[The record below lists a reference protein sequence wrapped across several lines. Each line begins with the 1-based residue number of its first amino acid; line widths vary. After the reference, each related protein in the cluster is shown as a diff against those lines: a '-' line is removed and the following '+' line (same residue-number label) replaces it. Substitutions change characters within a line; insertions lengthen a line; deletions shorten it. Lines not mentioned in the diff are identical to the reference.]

1 MSYVKSVSGSDYRFL
16 VRGVMLYH
24 TCPWLNLLNGPLM
37 FKRRYVT
44 LLPLFVLLAACSS
57 KPKPTETDT
66 TTGTPSGGFLLEP
79 QHNVMQMGGDFANNP
94 NAQQF
99 IDKMVNKHGFDR
111 QQLQEILSQAKR
123 LDSVLRLMDNQA
135 PTTSVKPPSGPNG
148 AWLRYRKKFITPDNV
163 QNGVVFWNQYEDALN
178 RAWQVYGVPPEII
191 VGIIGVETRWGR
203 VMGKTRI
210 LDALATLSFNYPRRA
225 EYFSGELETFLLMAR
240 DEQDDPLNLKG
251 SFAGAMG
258 YGQFMP
264 SSYKQ
269 YAVDFSG
276 DGHINLWDP
285 VDAIGSV
292 ANYFKA
298 HGWVKGDQVAVMAN
312 GQAPGLPNGFKTKY
326 SISQLAAAGLTPQQP
341 LGNHQQASLL
351 RLDVGTGYQYWY
363 GLPNFYT
370 ITRYNHSTH
379 YAMAV
384 WQLGQ
389 AVALARSEPVCG
401 GGRNSVCTEDY
412 SGGLVTG
419 EGFQIS

>member
-312 GQAPGLPNGFKTKY
+312 GQAPGLPNGFKTRY

-363 GLPNFYT
+363 GMPNFYT

-389 AVALARSEPVCG
+389 AVALARV
-401 GGRNSVCTEDY
+401 
-412 SGGLVTG
+412 
-419 EGFQIS
+419 Q

>member
-1 MSYVKSVSGSDYRFL
+1 MRSG
-16 VRGVMLYH
+16 MLYH
-24 TCPWLNLLNGPLM
+24 TSPWLNLFNGCLM
-37 FKRRYVT
+37 FKRRYVA
-44 LLPLFVLLAACSS
+44 LLPLFALLAACSS
-57 KPKPTETDT
+57 KPQSSEIQT
-66 TTGTPSGGFLLEP
+66 TTGAPSGGFLLEP
-79 QHNVMQMGGDFANNP
+79 QHNVMVMGGDFANNP

-99 IDKMVNKHGFDR
+99 IEKMVNKHGFNR

-123 LDSVLRLMDNQA
+123 LDYVLRLMDRQA
-135 PTTSVKPPSGPNG
+135 PTTQPPAGPNG
-148 AWLRYRKKFITPDNV
+148 AWLRYRKQFITPDNV
-163 QNGVVFWNQYEDALN
+163 QNGVAFWNQYEDALN

-203 VMGKTRI
+203 IMGKTRI

-240 DEQDDPLNLKG
+240 DEQDDPLDLKG

-269 YAVDFSG
+269 YAVDFNG

-298 HGWVKGDQVAVMAN
+298 HGWVKGDVVAVPAN
-312 GQAPGLPNGFKTKY
+312 GQASGLANGFKTQY
-326 SISQLAAAGLTPQQP
+326 SISQLAAAGLTPQQS

-363 GLPNFYT
+363 GLPNFYV

-389 AVALARSEPVCG
+389 AVALARVPAASPF
-401 GGRNSVCTEDY
+401 S
-412 SGGLVTG
+412 
-419 EGFQIS
+419 Q

>member
-79 QHNVMQMGGDFANNP
+79 QHNVMQVGGDFANNP

-99 IDKMVNKHGFDR
+99 IDRMVNKHGFDR

-163 QNGVVFWNQYEDALN
+163 QTGVVFWNQYEDALN

-326 SISQLAAAGLTPQQP
+326 SISQLTAAGLTPQQP

-389 AVALARSEPVCG
+389 AVALARV
-401 GGRNSVCTEDY
+401 
-412 SGGLVTG
+412 
-419 EGFQIS
+419 Q

>member
-57 KPKPTETDT
+57 KPKPTETET

-312 GQAPGLPNGFKTKY
+312 GQAPGLPNGFKTRY

-351 RLDVGTGYQYWY
+351 RLDVGTGYLYWY

-389 AVALARSEPVCG
+389 AVALARV
-401 GGRNSVCTEDY
+401 
-412 SGGLVTG
+412 
-419 EGFQIS
+419 Q

>member
-111 QQLQEILSQAKR
+111 QQLQEILSQTKR

-312 GQAPGLPNGFKTKY
+312 GQAPGLPNGFKTRY
-326 SISQLAAAGLTPQQP
+326 SISQLATAGLTPQQP

-389 AVALARSEPVCG
+389 AVALARV
-401 GGRNSVCTEDY
+401 
-412 SGGLVTG
+412 
-419 EGFQIS
+419 Q

>member
-57 KPKPTETDT
+57 KPKPTETET

-79 QHNVMQMGGDFANNP
+79 QHNLMQMGGDFANNP

-312 GQAPGLPNGFKTKY
+312 GQAPGLPNGFKTRY

-389 AVALARSEPVCG
+389 AVALARV
-401 GGRNSVCTEDY
+401 
-412 SGGLVTG
+412 
-419 EGFQIS
+419 Q

>member
-111 QQLQEILSQAKR
+111 QQLQEILFQAKR

-389 AVALARSEPVCG
+389 AVALARV
-401 GGRNSVCTEDY
+401 
-412 SGGLVTG
+412 
-419 EGFQIS
+419 Q

>member
-57 KPKPTETDT
+57 KPKPTETET

-163 QNGVVFWNQYEDALN
+163 QNGVIFWNQYEDALN

-210 LDALATLSFNYPRRA
+210 FDALATLSFNYPRRA

-312 GQAPGLPNGFKTKY
+312 GQAPGLPNGFKTRY

-389 AVALARSEPVCG
+389 AVALARV
-401 GGRNSVCTEDY
+401 
-412 SGGLVTG
+412 
-419 EGFQIS
+419 Q

>member
-57 KPKPTETDT
+57 KPKPTETET

-99 IDKMVNKHGFDR
+99 IDRMVNKHGFDR

-123 LDSVLRLMDNQA
+123 QDSVLRLMDNQA

-389 AVALARSEPVCG
+389 AVALARV
-401 GGRNSVCTEDY
+401 
-412 SGGLVTG
+412 
-419 EGFQIS
+419 Q

>member
-57 KPKPTETDT
+57 KPKPTETET

-312 GQAPGLPNGFKTKY
+312 GQAPGLPNGFKTRY

-341 LGNHQQASLL
+341 LVNHQQASLL

-389 AVALARSEPVCG
+389 AVALARV
-401 GGRNSVCTEDY
+401 
-412 SGGLVTG
+412 
-419 EGFQIS
+419 Q

>member
-1 MSYVKSVSGSDYRFL
+1 
-16 VRGVMLYH
+16 
-24 TCPWLNLLNGPLM
+24 M

-57 KPKPTETDT
+57 KPKPTETET

-79 QHNVMQMGGDFANNP
+79 QHNVMQMGCDFANNP

-312 GQAPGLPNGFKTKY
+312 GQAPGLPNGFKTRY
-326 SISQLAAAGLTPQQP
+326 SISQLATAGLTPQQP

-389 AVALARSEPVCG
+389 AVALARV
-401 GGRNSVCTEDY
+401 
-412 SGGLVTG
+412 
-419 EGFQIS
+419 Q

>member
-16 VRGVMLYH
+16 VRGGMLYH

-57 KPKPTETDT
+57 KPKPTETET

-298 HGWVKGDQVAVMAN
+298 HGWVKGDPVAVMAN

-389 AVALARSEPVCG
+389 AVALARV
-401 GGRNSVCTEDY
+401 
-412 SGGLVTG
+412 
-419 EGFQIS
+419 Q

>member
-16 VRGVMLYH
+16 VRGVILYH

-389 AVALARSEPVCG
+389 AVALARV
-401 GGRNSVCTEDY
+401 
-412 SGGLVTG
+412 
-419 EGFQIS
+419 Q

>member
-57 KPKPTETDT
+57 KPKPTETET

-99 IDKMVNKHGFDR
+99 IDRMVNKHGFDR

-312 GQAPGLPNGFKTKY
+312 GQAPGLPNGFKTRY

-363 GLPNFYT
+363 GLPNFYI

-389 AVALARSEPVCG
+389 AVALARV
-401 GGRNSVCTEDY
+401 
-412 SGGLVTG
+412 
-419 EGFQIS
+419 Q

>member
-57 KPKPTETDT
+57 KPKPTETET

-269 YAVDFSG
+269 YAVDFIG

-298 HGWVKGDQVAVMAN
+298 HGWVKGDQVAIMAN

-389 AVALARSEPVCG
+389 AVALARV
-401 GGRNSVCTEDY
+401 
-412 SGGLVTG
+412 
-419 EGFQIS
+419 Q

>member
-57 KPKPTETDT
+57 KPKPTETET

-178 RAWQVYGVPPEII
+178 RAWQVYVVPPEII

-389 AVALARSEPVCG
+389 AVALARV
-401 GGRNSVCTEDY
+401 
-412 SGGLVTG
+412 
-419 EGFQIS
+419 Q

>member
-79 QHNVMQMGGDFANNP
+79 QHNVMQVGGDFANNP

-389 AVALARSEPVCG
+389 AVALARV
-401 GGRNSVCTEDY
+401 
-412 SGGLVTG
+412 
-419 EGFQIS
+419 Q

>member
-16 VRGVMLYH
+16 VRGGMLYH

-57 KPKPTETDT
+57 KPKPTETET

-79 QHNVMQMGGDFANNP
+79 QHNVMLMGGDFANNP

-389 AVALARSEPVCG
+389 AVALARV
-401 GGRNSVCTEDY
+401 
-412 SGGLVTG
+412 
-419 EGFQIS
+419 Q

>member
-57 KPKPTETDT
+57 KPKPTETET

-99 IDKMVNKHGFDR
+99 IDRMVNKHGFDR

-225 EYFSGELETFLLMAR
+225 EYFSGELETFLLVAR

-312 GQAPGLPNGFKTKY
+312 GQAPGLPNGFKTRY

-389 AVALARSEPVCG
+389 AVALARV
-401 GGRNSVCTEDY
+401 
-412 SGGLVTG
+412 
-419 EGFQIS
+419 Q

>member
-163 QNGVVFWNQYEDALN
+163 QNGVVFWNQNEDALN

-389 AVALARSEPVCG
+389 AVALARV
-401 GGRNSVCTEDY
+401 
-412 SGGLVTG
+412 
-419 EGFQIS
+419 Q

>member
-148 AWLRYRKKFITPDNV
+148 AWLRYRKKFFTPDNV

-389 AVALARSEPVCG
+389 AVALARV
-401 GGRNSVCTEDY
+401 
-412 SGGLVTG
+412 
-419 EGFQIS
+419 Q

>member
-57 KPKPTETDT
+57 KPKPTETET

-111 QQLQEILSQAKR
+111 LQLQEILSQAKR

-389 AVALARSEPVCG
+389 AVALARV
-401 GGRNSVCTEDY
+401 
-412 SGGLVTG
+412 
-419 EGFQIS
+419 Q

>member
-210 LDALATLSFNYPRRA
+210 LDALATLSFSYPRRA

-312 GQAPGLPNGFKTKY
+312 GQAPGLPNGFKTRY

-341 LGNHQQASLL
+341 PGNHQQASLL

-389 AVALARSEPVCG
+389 AVALARV
-401 GGRNSVCTEDY
+401 
-412 SGGLVTG
+412 
-419 EGFQIS
+419 Q

>member
-123 LDSVLRLMDNQA
+123 LDSVPRLMDNQA

-389 AVALARSEPVCG
+389 AVALARV
-401 GGRNSVCTEDY
+401 
-412 SGGLVTG
+412 
-419 EGFQIS
+419 Q

>member
-16 VRGVMLYH
+16 VRGGMLYH

-57 KPKPTETDT
+57 KPKPTETET

-99 IDKMVNKHGFDR
+99 IDKMVNKHGFNR

-225 EYFSGELETFLLMAR
+225 EYFSGELEAFLLMAR

-312 GQAPGLPNGFKTKY
+312 GQAPGLPNGFKTRY

-389 AVALARSEPVCG
+389 AVALARV
-401 GGRNSVCTEDY
+401 
-412 SGGLVTG
+412 
-419 EGFQIS
+419 Q

>member
-285 VDAIGSV
+285 VDAMGSV

-298 HGWVKGDQVAVMAN
+298 HGRVKGDQVAVMAN

-389 AVALARSEPVCG
+389 AVALARV
-401 GGRNSVCTEDY
+401 
-412 SGGLVTG
+412 
-419 EGFQIS
+419 Q

>member
-57 KPKPTETDT
+57 KPKPTETET

-298 HGWVKGDQVAVMAN
+298 HGWVKGDQVTVMAN

-389 AVALARSEPVCG
+389 AVALARV
-401 GGRNSVCTEDY
+401 
-412 SGGLVTG
+412 
-419 EGFQIS
+419 Q

>member
-99 IDKMVNKHGFDR
+99 IDRMVNKHGFDR

-363 GLPNFYT
+363 SLPNFYT

-389 AVALARSEPVCG
+389 AVALARV
-401 GGRNSVCTEDY
+401 
-412 SGGLVTG
+412 
-419 EGFQIS
+419 Q

>member
-111 QQLQEILSQAKR
+111 QQLQEIISKAKS

-389 AVALARSEPVCG
+389 AVALARV
-401 GGRNSVCTEDY
+401 
-412 SGGLVTG
+412 
-419 EGFQIS
+419 Q

>member
-57 KPKPTETDT
+57 KPKPTETET

-258 YGQFMP
+258 YGQFLP

-389 AVALARSEPVCG
+389 AVALARV
-401 GGRNSVCTEDY
+401 
-412 SGGLVTG
+412 
-419 EGFQIS
+419 Q

>member
-79 QHNVMQMGGDFANNP
+79 QHNVMQMGGDVANNP

-326 SISQLAAAGLTPQQP
+326 SISQLVAAGLTPQQP

-389 AVALARSEPVCG
+389 AVALARV
-401 GGRNSVCTEDY
+401 
-412 SGGLVTG
+412 
-419 EGFQIS
+419 Q

>member
-44 LLPLFVLLAACSS
+44 WLPLFVLLAACSS
-57 KPKPTETDT
+57 KPKPTETET

-99 IDKMVNKHGFDR
+99 IDRMVNKHGFDR

-312 GQAPGLPNGFKTKY
+312 GQAPGLPNGFKTRY

-389 AVALARSEPVCG
+389 AVALARV
-401 GGRNSVCTEDY
+401 
-412 SGGLVTG
+412 
-419 EGFQIS
+419 Q

>member
-57 KPKPTETDT
+57 KPKPTETET

-79 QHNVMQMGGDFANNP
+79 QHNVMQLGGDFANNP

-99 IDKMVNKHGFDR
+99 IDRMVNKHGFDR

-312 GQAPGLPNGFKTKY
+312 GQAPGLPNGFKTRY

-389 AVALARSEPVCG
+389 AVALARV
-401 GGRNSVCTEDY
+401 
-412 SGGLVTG
+412 
-419 EGFQIS
+419 Q